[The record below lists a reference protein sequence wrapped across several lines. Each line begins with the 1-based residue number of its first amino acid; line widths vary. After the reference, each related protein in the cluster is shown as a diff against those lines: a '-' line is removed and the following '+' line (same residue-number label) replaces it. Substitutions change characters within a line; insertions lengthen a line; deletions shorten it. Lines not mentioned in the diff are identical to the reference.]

1 MARDNHHRVNHR
13 RAEWSATHREETLV
27 SHRRWMETSGEEE
40 EMAKANHHKVSH
52 HRMKTTRA
60 VRVKLILI
68 RKRINKTEIKRQE
81 IHPERRSNEKKICP
95 NTGI

>member
-1 MARDNHHRVNHR
+1 MARDNHHRV
-13 RAEWSATHREETLV
+13 EI
-27 SHRRWMETSGEEE
+27 SHRRV
-40 EMAKANHHKVSH
+40 NR
-52 HRMKTTRA
+52 HRMKTTRE

-68 RKRINKTEIKRQE
+68 RKRINKTAIKRQE